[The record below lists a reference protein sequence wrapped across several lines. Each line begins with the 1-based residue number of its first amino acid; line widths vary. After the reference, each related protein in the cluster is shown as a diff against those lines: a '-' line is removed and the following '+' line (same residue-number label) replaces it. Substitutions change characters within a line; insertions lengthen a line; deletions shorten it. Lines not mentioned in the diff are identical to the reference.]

1 MKYQTKTE
9 LKVIT
14 PDDGYHYFYGYYD
27 LMPFDKSGEKH
38 LTHRVSFAD
47 RLQTADDICEIGYIT
62 IKDKTFH
69 KVAETHAWN
78 FQQGALT
85 QWFDEE
91 SVIFNDYRDGKFISV
106 IKNINTG
113 KERIICAPLAHL
125 SADRKWG
132 LSINFLRVYDFRPGY
147 GYCNEVDPYFNV
159 NAPEEDGIFLV
170 DIENNTSKLIINYK
184 ELAKAFPEKPC
195 CDMKL
200 VVNHITF
207 NPSASRFLFLLR
219 NFPEEGKIWG
229 TVLATADRD
238 GGNIRNL
245 TNYECNSHYHWKDDE
260 NIMIY
265 SGLPT
270 WGIYFMNDKTGE
282 RTMLNDGLCDYD
294 DIHCFY
300 SPDRTCFIGDGY
312 PDCGNMRHL
321 VMYDFETK
329 KSTQILKIY
338 SEPVCTTD
346 IRCDL
351 HNRFNHDGTKVSFD
365 SYHSGKREIVMFD
378 FDKKAF
384 LNSEKC
390 EVR

>member
-1 MKYQTKTE
+1 MKYVSKTE

-14 PDDGYHYFYGYYD
+14 PNDGKQYFFGYYD
-27 LMPFDKSGEKH
+27 LMPFDKSGKRH
-38 LTHRVSFAD
+38 LTHRVDFCE
-47 RLQTADDICEIGYIT
+47 RLQKAGDICELGYI
-62 IKDKTFH
+62 DLEDNTFH
-69 KVAETHAWN
+69 KIGETLAWN
-78 FQQGALT
+78 FQQGALL
-85 QWFDEE
+85 QWFDDE
-91 SVIFNDYRDGKFISV
+91 SVIYNDCRNGEYVSV
-106 IKNINTG
+106 IKNVNNG
-113 KERIICAPLAHL
+113 FERIICAPLAHL

-132 LSINFLRVYDFRPGY
+132 LSINFLRVFDFRPGY
-147 GYCNEVDPYFNV
+147 GYCNEKDPYFDV

-170 DIENNTSKLIINYK
+170 DIEKNTKKLIINYTQ
-184 ELAKAFPEKPC
+184 LAQIFPEKPF

-229 TVLATADRD
+229 TMLITADRD
-238 GGNIRNL
+238 GSNIRKL
-245 TNYECNSHYHWKDDE
+245 TNYEVNSHYHWKDDE

-270 WGIYFMNDKTGE
+270 WGIYFISDVTGKRE
-282 RTMLNDGLCDYD
+282 MLDDALCNYD

-300 SPDRTCFIGDGY
+300 PPDRTCFIGDGY
-312 PDCGNMRHL
+312 PDKDNYRHL
-321 VMYDFETK
+321 FLYDFESE
-329 KSTQILKIY
+329 KSTEILKIY

-351 HNRFNHDGTKVSFD
+351 HNRFNHEGTKVTFD

-378 FDKKAF
+378 FDKKE
-384 LNSEKC
+384 LLK
-390 EVR
+390 